1 MWESILF
8 FPPIKLLILKLTL
21 GSIAH
26 QQALLKY
33 HTNEKTNLLIRELF
47 TF

>member
-1 MWESILF
+1 MWESMLF
-8 FPPIKLLILKLTL
+8 FAPIQLLLFKLTL

-26 QQALLKY
+26 QQASLKY